1 MTGMQV
7 KLITLNVRKPFSRK
21 RRQITEMT
29 DIIDSFKKFEE
40 IRKQYES
47 MRSDAKNKLD
57 DYRKKAHDAV
67 DDFNRIAEMAG
78 TDERLGFGDAG
89 DNVSIDD
96 EQEFVSVA
104 ELEAKDKEIASL
116 KERIAKLESEE
127 KDKSDEDDKPE
138 STAADKPKR
147 RKARKAPE
155 PIDVENIDFTGS
167 DDDPSVVV
175 QDSKHES
182 NVNNEG
188 IADTAVQEKDET
200 DSGEKQD
207 DDIIDDKSTD
217 VDDDEFMFL

>member
-1 MTGMQV
+1 
-7 KLITLNVRKPFSRK
+7 
-21 RRQITEMT
+21 MT
-29 DIIDSFKKFEE
+29 DIIDSFKKFEK

-78 TDERLGFGDAG
+78 TDERLGFGDSG
-89 DNVSIDD
+89 NNVSIDD

-127 KDKSDEDDKPE
+127 KDESDEDDKPE

-182 NVNNEG
+182 NVNNDG
-188 IADTAVQEKDET
+188 TADTAVQEKDET

>member
-1 MTGMQV
+1 
-7 KLITLNVRKPFSRK
+7 
-21 RRQITEMT
+21 MT

-67 DDFNRIAEMAG
+67 DDFNHVAEMAG

-89 DNVSIDD
+89 DNASIDD
-96 EQEFVSVA
+96 KQEFVSAA

-127 KDKSDEDDKPE
+127 KDESDGNNEPE

-147 RKARKAPE
+147 RKARKVPE

-182 NVNNEG
+182 TANM
-188 IADTAVQEKDET
+188 DTTDAAVQENDET

>member
-1 MTGMQV
+1 MQV

-57 DYRKKAHDAV
+57 DYRKKAYDAV

-78 TDERLGFGDAG
+78 TDERLGFGDTG

-127 KDKSDEDDKPE
+127 KDESDEDNKPE

-188 IADTAVQEKDET
+188 IASAAVQEKDET

>member
-1 MTGMQV
+1 
-7 KLITLNVRKPFSRK
+7 
-21 RRQITEMT
+21 MT
-29 DIIDSFKKFEE
+29 DIIDSFEKFEE

-47 MRSDAKNKLD
+47 MRSEAKNKLD
-57 DYRKKAHDAV
+57 DYRKKAYAAV
-67 DDFNRIAEMAG
+67 DDFNRVAEMAG
-78 TDERLGFGDAG
+78 TDERLSFGSG
-89 DNVSIDD
+89 DNASIDD
-96 EQEFVSVA
+96 KREFASVA

-127 KDKSDEDDKPE
+127 KDESDEDNKPE
-138 STAADKPKR
+138 PTTAADKPKR

-182 NVNNEG
+182 TANM
-188 IADTAVQEKDET
+188 DTTDAAVQEKDET

>member
-1 MTGMQV
+1 
-7 KLITLNVRKPFSRK
+7 
-21 RRQITEMT
+21 MT
-29 DIIDSFKKFEE
+29 DIIDSFEKFKE

-47 MRSDAKNKLD
+47 MRSEAKNKLD
-57 DYRKKAHDAV
+57 DYRKKAYAAV
-67 DDFNRIAEMAG
+67 DDFNRVAEMAG
-78 TDERLGFGDAG
+78 TDERLSFGSG
-89 DNVSIDD
+89 DNASIDD
-96 EQEFVSVA
+96 KREFASVA

-127 KDKSDEDDKPE
+127 KDESDEDNKPE
-138 STAADKPKR
+138 PTAADKPKR

-182 NVNNEG
+182 NVNNDG
-188 IADTAVQEKDET
+188 TDDTAVQEKDET
-200 DSGEKQD
+200 DSGEKRD

>member
-1 MTGMQV
+1 
-7 KLITLNVRKPFSRK
+7 
-21 RRQITEMT
+21 MT

-47 MRSDAKNKLD
+47 MRSEAKNKLD

-78 TDERLGFGDAG
+78 TDERLGFGDTG

-127 KDKSDEDDKPE
+127 KDESDEDNKPE

-188 IADTAVQEKDET
+188 TADTAVQEKDET

-207 DDIIDDKSTD
+207 DDIIDDKFTD

>member
-1 MTGMQV
+1 
-7 KLITLNVRKPFSRK
+7 
-21 RRQITEMT
+21 MT

-47 MRSDAKNKLD
+47 MRSEAKNKLD

-89 DNVSIDD
+89 NNVSIDD
-96 EQEFVSVA
+96 EQEFVSVS
-104 ELEAKDKEIASL
+104 ELETKDKEIASL

-127 KDKSDEDDKPE
+127 KDESDEDDKPE

-147 RKARKAPE
+147 RKARKTPE

-182 NVNNEG
+182 NVNTES
-188 IADTAVQEKDET
+188 IADAAVQEKDEAN
-200 DSGEKQD
+200 SGEKQD

>member
-1 MTGMQV
+1 
-7 KLITLNVRKPFSRK
+7 
-21 RRQITEMT
+21 MT

-78 TDERLGFGDAG
+78 TDERLGFGDSCN
-89 DNVSIDD
+89 NVSIDD
-96 EQEFVSVA
+96 EQEFISVA

-127 KDKSDEDDKPE
+127 KDESDEDDKPE

-147 RKARKAPE
+147 SKARKAPE

>member
-1 MTGMQV
+1 
-7 KLITLNVRKPFSRK
+7 
-21 RRQITEMT
+21 MT

-47 MRSDAKNKLD
+47 MRSEAKNKLD

-78 TDERLGFGDAG
+78 TDERLGFGDTG

-127 KDKSDEDDKPE
+127 KDESDEDNKPE

-188 IADTAVQEKDET
+188 TADTAVQEKDET

>member
-1 MTGMQV
+1 
-7 KLITLNVRKPFSRK
+7 
-21 RRQITEMT
+21 MT

-57 DYRKKAHDAV
+57 DYRKKAYDAV

-78 TDERLGFGDAG
+78 TDERLGFGD
-89 DNVSIDD
+89 DNNASIDD
-96 EQEFVSVA
+96 EQESDSVA

-127 KDKSDEDDKPE
+127 KDESDEDNKPE
-138 STAADKPKR
+138 PAAADKPKR
-147 RKARKAPE
+147 RKARKTPE

-188 IADTAVQEKDET
+188 IADAAVQEKDET

>member
-1 MTGMQV
+1 MQV

-57 DYRKKAHDAV
+57 DYRKKAYDAV

-78 TDERLGFGDAG
+78 TDERLGFGD
-89 DNVSIDD
+89 DNNVSIDD

-127 KDKSDEDDKPE
+127 KDESDEDNKPE
-138 STAADKPKR
+138 PTAADKPKR

-175 QDSKHES
+175 Q
-182 NVNNEG
+182 
-188 IADTAVQEKDET
+188 EKDET

>member
-1 MTGMQV
+1 
-7 KLITLNVRKPFSRK
+7 
-21 RRQITEMT
+21 MT
-29 DIIDSFKKFEE
+29 DIIDSFKKFEK

-78 TDERLGFGDAG
+78 TDERLGFGDSG
-89 DNVSIDD
+89 NNVSIDD

-127 KDKSDEDDKPE
+127 KDESDEDDKPE

-147 RKARKAPE
+147 RKARKTPE

-182 NVNNEG
+182 NVNNDG
-188 IADTAVQEKDET
+188 TADTAVQEKDET

>member
-1 MTGMQV
+1 
-7 KLITLNVRKPFSRK
+7 
-21 RRQITEMT
+21 MT
-29 DIIDSFKKFEE
+29 DIIDSFEKFEE

-47 MRSDAKNKLD
+47 MRSEAKNKLD
-57 DYRKKAHDAV
+57 DYRKKAYAAV
-67 DDFNRIAEMAG
+67 DDFNRVAEMAG
-78 TDERLGFGDAG
+78 TDERLSFGSG
-89 DNVSIDD
+89 DNASIDD
-96 EQEFVSVA
+96 KREFASVA

-127 KDKSDEDDKPE
+127 KDESDEDNKPE
-138 STAADKPKR
+138 PTAADKPKR

-182 NVNNEG
+182 NVNNDG
-188 IADTAVQEKDET
+188 TDDTAVQEKDET
-200 DSGEKQD
+200 DSGEKRD

>member
-1 MTGMQV
+1 M
-7 KLITLNVRKPFSRK
+7 
-21 RRQITEMT
+21 
-29 DIIDSFKKFEE
+29 
-40 IRKQYES
+40 
-47 MRSDAKNKLD
+47 
-57 DYRKKAHDAV
+57 
-67 DDFNRIAEMAG
+67 
-78 TDERLGFGDAG
+78 
-89 DNVSIDD
+89 
-96 EQEFVSVA
+96 
-104 ELEAKDKEIASL
+104 

-127 KDKSDEDDKPE
+127 KDESDENNKPE

-147 RKARKAPE
+147 RKARKMPE

-182 NVNNEG
+182 NVNNDG
-188 IADTAVQEKDET
+188 TADTAVQEKDET

>member
-1 MTGMQV
+1 
-7 KLITLNVRKPFSRK
+7 
-21 RRQITEMT
+21 MT
-29 DIIDSFKKFEE
+29 DIIDSFKKFEK

-78 TDERLGFGDAG
+78 TDERLGFGDSG
-89 DNVSIDD
+89 NNLSIDD

-127 KDKSDEDDKPE
+127 KDESDEDDKPE

-147 RKARKAPE
+147 SKARKMPE

-182 NVNNEG
+182 NVNNDG
-188 IADTAVQEKDET
+188 TADTAVQEKDET

>member
-1 MTGMQV
+1 
-7 KLITLNVRKPFSRK
+7 
-21 RRQITEMT
+21 MT

-57 DYRKKAHDAV
+57 DYRKKAYDAV

-78 TDERLGFGDAG
+78 TDERLGFGD
-89 DNVSIDD
+89 DNNASIDD
-96 EQEFVSVA
+96 EQAFDSVA
-104 ELEAKDKEIASL
+104 ELKAKDKETASL

-127 KDKSDEDDKPE
+127 KDESDEDNKPE
-138 STAADKPKR
+138 PAAVDKPKR
-147 RKARKAPE
+147 RKARKTPE

-188 IADTAVQEKDET
+188 IADAAVQEKDET

>member
-1 MTGMQV
+1 
-7 KLITLNVRKPFSRK
+7 
-21 RRQITEMT
+21 MT

-57 DYRKKAHDAV
+57 DYRKKAHVAV

-89 DNVSIDD
+89 NNVSIDD
-96 EQEFVSVA
+96 EQDFVSVA

-116 KERIAKLESEE
+116 KERIAKLESEK
-127 KDKSDEDDKPE
+127 KDESDEDDKPE

-147 RKARKAPE
+147 RKARKMPE

-182 NVNNEG
+182 NVNNDG
-188 IADTAVQEKDET
+188 TADAAVQEKDET

>member
-1 MTGMQV
+1 
-7 KLITLNVRKPFSRK
+7 
-21 RRQITEMT
+21 MT

-89 DNVSIDD
+89 DNASIDD
-96 EQEFVSVA
+96 KQEFVSAA

-127 KDKSDEDDKPE
+127 KDESDGNNEPE

-188 IADTAVQEKDET
+188 IADAAVQEKDET
-200 DSGEKQD
+200 GSGEKQD

>member
-1 MTGMQV
+1 
-7 KLITLNVRKPFSRK
+7 
-21 RRQITEMT
+21 MT

-47 MRSDAKNKLD
+47 MRSNAKNKLD
-57 DYRKKAHDAV
+57 DYRKKAYDAV

-78 TDERLGFGDAG
+78 TDERLGFGD
-89 DNVSIDD
+89 DNNVSIDD

-127 KDKSDEDDKPE
+127 KDESDEDNKPE

>member
-1 MTGMQV
+1 
-7 KLITLNVRKPFSRK
+7 
-21 RRQITEMT
+21 MT
-29 DIIDSFKKFEE
+29 DIIDSFEKFEE

-47 MRSDAKNKLD
+47 MRSEAKNKLD

-67 DDFNRIAEMAG
+67 DDFNRVAEMAG
-78 TDERLGFGDAG
+78 TDERLSFDSG
-89 DNVSIDD
+89 DNASIDD
-96 EQEFVSVA
+96 KREFASVA

-127 KDKSDEDDKPE
+127 KDESDEDNKPE
-138 STAADKPKR
+138 PTTAADKPKR
-147 RKARKAPE
+147 RKTRKVPE

-182 NVNNEG
+182 NVNNDG
-188 IADTAVQEKDET
+188 TADTAVQEKDET
-200 DSGEKQD
+200 DSGEKRD

>member
-1 MTGMQV
+1 
-7 KLITLNVRKPFSRK
+7 
-21 RRQITEMT
+21 MT

-47 MRSDAKNKLD
+47 MRSEAKNKLD

-78 TDERLGFGDAG
+78 TDERLGFGDTG
-89 DNVSIDD
+89 DNGSIDD

-127 KDKSDEDDKPE
+127 KDESDEDNKPE

-188 IADTAVQEKDET
+188 TADTAVQEKDET

>member
-1 MTGMQV
+1 
-7 KLITLNVRKPFSRK
+7 
-21 RRQITEMT
+21 MT

-47 MRSDAKNKLD
+47 MRSEAKNKLD

-78 TDERLGFGDAG
+78 TDERLGFGDSG
-89 DNVSIDD
+89 NNVSIDD

-127 KDKSDEDDKPE
+127 KDESDEDDKPE
-138 STAADKPKR
+138 PTAADKPKR

>member
-1 MTGMQV
+1 
-7 KLITLNVRKPFSRK
+7 
-21 RRQITEMT
+21 MT
-29 DIIDSFKKFEE
+29 DIIDSFEKFEE

-57 DYRKKAHDAV
+57 DYRKKAYTAV
-67 DDFNRIAEMAG
+67 DDFNRVAEMAG
-78 TDERLGFGDAG
+78 TDERLGFGD
-89 DNVSIDD
+89 DNNVSIDD
-96 EQEFVSVA
+96 EQESDSVA

-127 KDKSDEDDKPE
+127 KDKSDEDNKPE
-138 STAADKPKR
+138 PTAEDRPKR

-182 NVNNEG
+182 TVNNDG
-188 IADTAVQEKDET
+188 TADTAVQEKDET
-200 DSGEKQD
+200 GSGEKQD

>member
-1 MTGMQV
+1 
-7 KLITLNVRKPFSRK
+7 
-21 RRQITEMT
+21 MT

-47 MRSDAKNKLD
+47 MRSEAKNKLD
-57 DYRKKAHDAV
+57 DYRKKAYDAV

-89 DNVSIDD
+89 NNVSIDD

-116 KERIAKLESEE
+116 KERIAKLESEK
-127 KDKSDEDDKPE
+127 KDESDEDDKPE

-147 RKARKAPE
+147 RKARKMPE

-175 QDSKHES
+175 QDSKHEY

-188 IADTAVQEKDET
+188 IASAAVQEKDET

>member
-1 MTGMQV
+1 
-7 KLITLNVRKPFSRK
+7 
-21 RRQITEMT
+21 MT
-29 DIIDSFKKFEE
+29 DIIDSFEKFEE

-47 MRSDAKNKLD
+47 MRSEAKNKLD
-57 DYRKKAHDAV
+57 DYRKKAYAAV

-78 TDERLGFGDAG
+78 TDERLGFGDSGNNA
-89 DNVSIDD
+89 SIDD

-116 KERIAKLESEE
+116 KERIEKLESEE
-127 KDKSDEDDKPE
+127 KDESDEDNKPE
-138 STAADKPKR
+138 PTAADKPKR

-188 IADTAVQEKDET
+188 IADAAVQEKDET
-200 DSGEKQD
+200 GSGEKQD

>member
-1 MTGMQV
+1 MQV

-78 TDERLGFGDAG
+78 TDERLGFGDTG

-127 KDKSDEDDKPE
+127 KDESDEDNKPE

-188 IADTAVQEKDET
+188 IASAAVQEKDET

>member
-78 TDERLGFGDAG
+78 TDERLGFGDTG

-127 KDKSDEDDKPE
+127 KDESDEDNKPE

-188 IADTAVQEKDET
+188 IASAAVQEKDET

>member
-1 MTGMQV
+1 
-7 KLITLNVRKPFSRK
+7 
-21 RRQITEMT
+21 MT

-89 DNVSIDD
+89 NNVSIDD

-127 KDKSDEDDKPE
+127 KDESDEDDKPE

-147 RKARKAPE
+147 SKARKMPE

>member
-1 MTGMQV
+1 
-7 KLITLNVRKPFSRK
+7 
-21 RRQITEMT
+21 MT

-57 DYRKKAHDAV
+57 DYRKKAYDAV

-78 TDERLGFGDAG
+78 TDERLGFGDTG

-127 KDKSDEDDKPE
+127 KDESDEDNKPE

-188 IADTAVQEKDET
+188 TADTAVQEKDET

>member
-1 MTGMQV
+1 
-7 KLITLNVRKPFSRK
+7 
-21 RRQITEMT
+21 MT
-29 DIIDSFKKFEE
+29 DIIDSFEKFEE

-47 MRSDAKNKLD
+47 MRSEAKNKLD
-57 DYRKKAHDAV
+57 DYRKKAHTAV

-78 TDERLGFGDAG
+78 TDERLGFGNAG
-89 DNVSIDD
+89 DNTSIDGK
-96 EQEFVSVA
+96 QEFVSIA

-116 KERIAKLESEE
+116 KERIVKLESAE
-127 KDKSDEDDKPE
+127 KDESDGDNKPE
-138 STAADKPKR
+138 PTAVDKPKR
-147 RKARKAPE
+147 RKARKTPE

-182 NVNNEG
+182 TVNNDG
-188 IADTAVQEKDET
+188 TADTAVQEKDET
-200 DSGEKQD
+200 DSVEKQD

>member
-1 MTGMQV
+1 
-7 KLITLNVRKPFSRK
+7 
-21 RRQITEMT
+21 MT
-29 DIIDSFKKFEE
+29 DIIDSFEKFEE

-47 MRSDAKNKLD
+47 MRSEAKNKLD
-57 DYRKKAHDAV
+57 DYRKKAYAAV
-67 DDFNRIAEMAG
+67 DDFNRVAEMAG
-78 TDERLGFGDAG
+78 TDERLSFGSG
-89 DNVSIDD
+89 DNASIDD
-96 EQEFVSVA
+96 KREFASVA

-127 KDKSDEDDKPE
+127 KDESDEDNKPE
-138 STAADKPKR
+138 PTTAADKPKR

-182 NVNNEG
+182 NVNNDG
-188 IADTAVQEKDET
+188 TDDTAVQEKDET
-200 DSGEKQD
+200 DSGEKRD

>member
-1 MTGMQV
+1 
-7 KLITLNVRKPFSRK
+7 
-21 RRQITEMT
+21 MT

-78 TDERLGFGDAG
+78 TDERLGFGDTG
-89 DNVSIDD
+89 DNGSIDD

-127 KDKSDEDDKPE
+127 KDESDEDNKPE

-188 IADTAVQEKDET
+188 TADTAVQEKDET

>member
-1 MTGMQV
+1 MQV

-89 DNVSIDD
+89 NNVSIDD

-127 KDKSDEDDKPE
+127 KDKSDENNKPE
-138 STAADKPKR
+138 PTAADKPKR

>member
-1 MTGMQV
+1 
-7 KLITLNVRKPFSRK
+7 
-21 RRQITEMT
+21 MT

-78 TDERLGFGDAG
+78 TDERLGFGDTG
-89 DNVSIDD
+89 DNGSIDD
-96 EQEFVSVA
+96 EQAFDSVA

-127 KDKSDEDDKPE
+127 KDESDEDDKPE
-138 STAADKPKR
+138 STTADKPKR

-188 IADTAVQEKDET
+188 IASAAVQEKDET

>member
-1 MTGMQV
+1 
-7 KLITLNVRKPFSRK
+7 
-21 RRQITEMT
+21 MT
-29 DIIDSFKKFEE
+29 DIIDSFEKFKE

-47 MRSDAKNKLD
+47 MRSEAKNKLD
-57 DYRKKAHDAV
+57 DYRKKAYAAV
-67 DDFNRIAEMAG
+67 DDFNRVAEMAG
-78 TDERLGFGDAG
+78 TDERLSCGDTG
-89 DNVSIDD
+89 DNVNIDD
-96 EQEFVSVA
+96 KREFASVA

-127 KDKSDEDDKPE
+127 KDESDEDNKPE
-138 STAADKPKR
+138 PTAADKPKR

-182 NVNNEG
+182 NVNNDG
-188 IADTAVQEKDET
+188 TDDTAVQEKDET

>member
-1 MTGMQV
+1 
-7 KLITLNVRKPFSRK
+7 
-21 RRQITEMT
+21 MT
-29 DIIDSFKKFEE
+29 DIIDSFEKFEE

-47 MRSDAKNKLD
+47 MRSEAKNKLD

-67 DDFNRIAEMAG
+67 DDFNRVAEMAG
-78 TDERLGFGDAG
+78 TDERLSFGSG
-89 DNVSIDD
+89 DNAIIDD
-96 EQEFVSVA
+96 KQESASVA

-127 KDKSDEDDKPE
+127 KDESDEDNKPE
-138 STAADKPKR
+138 PTAADKPKR

-182 NVNNEG
+182 NVNNDG
-188 IADTAVQEKDET
+188 TADTAVQENDET
-200 DSGEKQD
+200 DSGEKRD